1 MNPLKEKKLMTNK
14 QLYIR
19 LLGYSRPYLW
29 RIVLSMIF
37 SLVVAGSDVAYI
49 NLIEPLVDNII
60 AAGNH
65 SLVYLVPVV
74 IIGLAISKGVG
85 RYLQEYYIKTAGQL
99 VIQDLR
105 NDLFTKTM
113 HLSMGFHVRQS
124 SGQLTSKVL
133 NDVGVLQKSA
143 ADALVDGLR
152 ESFTL
157 VGLVALAFYKDWRMA
172 AVAFTVLPFCV
183 IPASQLGRKIKL
195 NTRRSLGRIGFLT
208 GTLQESFSGIKVV
221 KAFGREETQIRQFKD
236 ENKLYYRFLKKAIK
250 YTSLTAPAVEILAA
264 LGGAGVVWY
273 GVNRVLSGEMTQGQ
287 LFSIVAAIMMM
298 FTPVKRLTKVS
309 NMIQQSI
316 GAAEGVFNLLDEPLD
331 VVDKPGAIAMPRA
344 RGDITF
350 EHITFSYG
358 DEPILTDVS
367 FHASPGEVIALVGP
381 SGAGKSTA
389 VGLVARFYDPQ
400 QGSVKIDG
408 YDIRDI
414 SLESLKKNLAFV
426 DQETFLFNGS
436 IKDNIRY
443 GMLDADDQAVVEA
456 ARQAYADEFIAKLPQ
471 GYDTSIGDRGV
482 RLSGGQRQRLCVAR
496 ALLKDAPILIL
507 DEATSAL
514 DTESEA
520 MVQKALVNLMEN
532 RTTLVIAHR
541 LSTIMHADRIVVL
554 DQGRVAEIGSHQ
566 ELLELGGLYRNLYD
580 MQFREA

>member
-1 MNPLKEKKLMTNK
+1 
-14 QLYIR
+14 
-19 LLGYSRPYLW
+19 
-29 RIVLSMIF
+29 
-37 SLVVAGSDVAYI
+37 
-49 NLIEPLVDNII
+49 
-60 AAGNH
+60 
-65 SLVYLVPVV
+65 
-74 IIGLAISKGVG
+74 
-85 RYLQEYYIKTAGQL
+85 
-99 VIQDLR
+99 
-105 NDLFTKTM
+105 
-113 HLSMGFHVRQS
+113 
-124 SGQLTSKVL
+124 
-133 NDVGVLQKSA
+133 
-143 ADALVDGLR
+143 
-152 ESFTL
+152 
-157 VGLVALAFYKDWRMA
+157 
-172 AVAFTVLPFCV
+172 
-183 IPASQLGRKIKL
+183 
-195 NTRRSLGRIGFLT
+195 
-208 GTLQESFSGIKVV
+208 
-221 KAFGREETQIRQFKD
+221 
-236 ENKLYYRFLKKAIK
+236 
-250 YTSLTAPAVEILAA
+250 
-264 LGGAGVVWY
+264 
-273 GVNRVLSGEMTQGQ
+273 MTQGQ

-331 VVDKPGAIAMPRA
+331 VVDKPDAIAMPRA
-344 RGDITF
+344 RGDIAF
-350 EHITFSYG
+350 DHIAFSYG
-358 DEPILTDVS
+358 DEPVLNDVS

-414 SLESLKKNLAFV
+414 SLDSLKKNLAFV

-443 GMLDADDQAVVEA
+443 GMLDADDSAVVEA

-554 DQGRVAEIGSHQ
+554 DQGRVAEVGSHQ

-580 MQFREA
+580 MQFKDA